1 MLQLLVL
8 IEKLLLI
15 VIVIVIVPS
24 AIADVPVLETTTDCG
39 ADVPPTDSVPN
50 DNGPGAIVI
59 DD

>member
-1 MLQLLVL
+1 MLQALVL

-15 VIVIVIVPS
+15 VIAPS
-24 AIADVPVLETTTDCG
+24 AIADVPVLVTTTDCG

-50 DNGPGAIVI
+50 DNGPVAIVI